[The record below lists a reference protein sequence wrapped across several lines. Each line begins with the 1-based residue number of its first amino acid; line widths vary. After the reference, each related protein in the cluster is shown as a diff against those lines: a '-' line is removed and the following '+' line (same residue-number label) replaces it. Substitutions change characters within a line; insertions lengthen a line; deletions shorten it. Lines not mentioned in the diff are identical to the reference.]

1 MEKSD
6 DIYHGEKTS
15 FRYPTERYL
24 NIVKRGYFD
33 CNLNKQFLLKALMLR

>member
-1 MEKSD
+1 MTYTMVK
-6 DIYHGEKTS
+6 KTS